1 VLSRLRIPDKPD
13 NPLAIA
19 ITQSLVLVSP
29 STFTIKAQNDY
40 WFLCVLL
47 IRLPT
52 FARKLNLVARK
63 KLLHKQICTLP
74 IAILVL

>member
-29 STFTIKAQNDY
+29 STFRIKAQNDY
-40 WFLCVLL
+40 
-47 IRLPT
+47 
-52 FARKLNLVARK
+52 
-63 KLLHKQICTLP
+63 
-74 IAILVL
+74 